1 MIYYN
6 LPWCEKMLDMK
17 ALNDY
22 QFWYAD
28 YTAFPQ
34 TPYKFKLWQYSCT
47 GKIDGIQGPVDL
59 NVYIEH

>member
-1 MIYYN
+1 
-6 LPWCEKMLDMK
+6 MLDMK